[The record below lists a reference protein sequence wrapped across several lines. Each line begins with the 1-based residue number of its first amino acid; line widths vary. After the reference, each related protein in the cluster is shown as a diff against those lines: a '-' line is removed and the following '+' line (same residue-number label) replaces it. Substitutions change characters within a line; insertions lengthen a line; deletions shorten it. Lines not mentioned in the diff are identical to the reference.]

1 MSGVSEVELQAK
13 AVAPRVTLDQ
23 INALMANVSVRY
35 ERPEGTTSTF
45 AHVYLGTFYLASGH
59 SACISV
65 ENYDQEI
72 GERIAR
78 GNAIKKATDQLWQLE
93 GYALFKLLNPA
104 PTTHVQRM
112 DLELNVLEER
122 IGKLSAFLQ
131 TQIFKDL
138 PVEDR
143 DLMLTQ
149 LHAMDTYAVALK
161 ARRER
166 VVILK

>member
-1 MSGVSEVELQAK
+1 MSGVSEAELQAK

-23 INALMANVSVRY
+23 INALMATAEVRF

-45 AHVYLGTFYLASGH
+45 AHVYIGTFYLASGH

-65 ENYDQEI
+65 ENYDKEI

-93 GYALFKLLNPA
+93 GYALFKLLNPP

-112 DLELNVLEER
+112 ELELSVLSER
-122 IGKLSAFLQ
+122 TGKLSVFMQ
-131 TQIFKDL
+131 SPMFSEL
-138 PVEDR
+138 PEVDR
-143 DLMLTQ
+143 DLMVTQ
-149 LHAMDTYAVALK
+149 IAAMETYRVSLASRL
-161 ARRER
+161 ARATT
-166 VVILK
+166 VV